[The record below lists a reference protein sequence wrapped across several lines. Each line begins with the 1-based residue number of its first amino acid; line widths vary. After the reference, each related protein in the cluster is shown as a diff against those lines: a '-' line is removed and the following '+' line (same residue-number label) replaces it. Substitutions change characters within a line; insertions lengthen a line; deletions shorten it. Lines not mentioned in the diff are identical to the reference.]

1 MLCTKLLYIYIYI
14 VRVERLWM
22 KILFITL
29 RADHGGGP
37 KHVDLLINN
46 LSNDI
51 EAYLACPQDKPYYY
65 LWSESKRVKGMFAL
79 PHRKFSIR
87 KLLELNNFIKNNNI
101 EIIHSH
107 GKGAGIYSRVLKILN
122 PGLKVIH
129 TLHGVHMGEYG
140 FFKKKV
146 YIFLERFLALITD
159 KFINVSNSEKNICLH
174 YKLFKKNKSEII
186 YNGIKALLRED
197 NSRKKFNLYGKKVV
211 TTISRFDY
219 AKNMALAYEIAK
231 NFKDGA
237 DIIFLW
243 LGDGGDR
250 VKFESMAKKDG
261 VNIIFTGFT
270 NEIAAYLS
278 ATDIYL
284 STSRWEGLPY
294 ALIEAQSLGI
304 PIVATNVVGNNE
316 VVENGK
322 SGFLFE
328 NMQQACQDIEILLND
343 EKVYSRMQKGALLNF
358 KDKFEIDVMVCKI
371 EKIYKKVLQNKKTWS
386 HYEKSSNS

>member
-46 LSNDI
+46 LSSEI
-51 EAYLACPQDKPYYY
+51 EIYLACPQDKPYYD
-65 LWSESKRVKGMFAL
+65 LWSESKKIKDIFAL
-79 PHRKFSIR
+79 PHRKFSIK
-87 KLLELNNFIKNNNI
+87 KLLGLNKFIKDNDI
-101 EIIHSH
+101 KIIHSH
-107 GKGAGIYSRVLKILN
+107 GKGAGIYSRMLKILN
-122 PGLKVIH
+122 PRLKIIH
-129 TLHGVHMGEYG
+129 TLHGVHIGEYG
-140 FFKKKV
+140 FLKKRV
-146 YIFLERFLALITD
+146 YIFLERFLALFTD
-159 KFINVSNSEKNICLH
+159 KFINVSNNENSICLKH
-174 YKLFKKNKSEII
+174 GLFKKNKSEII

-197 NSRKKFNLYGKKVV
+197 SSRKKFNLYGKKVV

-250 VKFESMAKKDG
+250 AKFESMAKKDG

-270 NEIAAYLS
+270 DEIAAYLS

-328 NMQQACQDIEILLND
+328 SAQQAHQNIEILLND
-343 EKVYSRMQKGALLNF
+343 EKIYGKMQNQAQLNF
-358 KDKFEIDVMVCKI
+358 KDKFDISVMICKV
-371 EKIYKKVLQNKKTWS
+371 EKIYENVIKN
-386 HYEKSSNS
+386 NR

>member
-1 MLCTKLLYIYIYI
+1 
-14 VRVERLWM
+14 M

-51 EAYLACPQDKPYYY
+51 EIFLASPQDKPYYD
-65 LWSESKRVKGMFAL
+65 LWSESQRVKDVFVL
-79 PHRKFSIR
+79 PHRKFSVK
-87 KLLELNNFIKNNNI
+87 KLLKLNKFIKDNDI
-101 EIIHSH
+101 KIIHSH
-107 GKGAGIYSRVLKILN
+107 GKGAGVNSRMLKILN
-122 PGLKVIH
+122 PRLKAVH
-129 TLHGVHMGEYG
+129 TLHGVHIGENG
-140 FFKKKV
+140 FLIKRA
-146 YIFLERFLALITD
+146 YIFLERFLALFTD
-159 KFINVSNSEKNICLH
+159 KFINVSNNEKNICLH
-174 YKLFKKNKSEII
+174 YRLFKKNKSEII

-270 NEIAAYLS
+270 DEIAAYLS

-316 VVENGK
+316 VVESGK

-328 NMQQACQDIEILLND
+328 SAQQAHQNIEILLND
-343 EKVYSRMQKGALLNF
+343 EKIYGKMQNQAQLNF
-358 KDKFEIDVMVCKI
+358 KDKFEIGVMVRKV
-371 EKIYKKVLQNKKTWS
+371 ERIYKEILQNKKINMDS
-386 HYEKSSNS
+386 L

>member
-46 LSNDI
+46 LSNNI
-51 EAYLACPQDKPYYY
+51 EIFLASPQDKPYYD
-65 LWSESKRVKGMFAL
+65 LWSESKRVKDMFVL
-79 PHRKFSIR
+79 PHRKFSAK
-87 KLLELNNFIKNNNI
+87 KLLKLNKFIKDNDVK
-101 EIIHSH
+101 IIHSH
-107 GKGAGIYSRVLKILN
+107 GKGAGIYSRMLKILN
-122 PGLKVIH
+122 PRLKVVH
-129 TLHGVHMGEYG
+129 TLHGVHIGEYG
-140 FFKKKV
+140 FLKKRV
-146 YIFLERFLALITD
+146 YIFLERFLALFTD
-159 KFINVSNSEKNICLH
+159 KFINVSNNENSICLKH
-174 YKLFKKNKSEII
+174 GLFKKNKSEII

-197 NSRKKFNLYGKKVV
+197 SSRKKFNLYGKKVV

-250 VKFESMAKKDG
+250 AKFESMAKKDG

-328 NMQQACQDIEILLND
+328 SAQQAHQNIEILLND
-343 EKVYSRMQKGALLNF
+343 EKIYGKMQNQAQLNF
-358 KDKFEIDVMVCKI
+358 KDKFDISVMIRKV
-371 EKIYKKVLQNKKTWS
+371 EKIYEHVIKN
-386 HYEKSSNS
+386 NR

>member
-1 MLCTKLLYIYIYI
+1 MLCTKLLYIYI

-46 LSNDI
+46 LSNNI
-51 EAYLACPQDKPYYY
+51 EIFLASPQDKPYYD
-65 LWSESKRVKGMFAL
+65 LWSESKRVKDMFVL
-79 PHRKFSIR
+79 PHRKFSAK
-87 KLLELNNFIKNNNI
+87 KLLKLNKFIKDNDVK
-101 EIIHSH
+101 IIHSH
-107 GKGAGIYSRVLKILN
+107 GKGAGIYSRMLKILN
-122 PGLKVIH
+122 PRLKVVH
-129 TLHGVHMGEYG
+129 TLHGVHIGEYG
-140 FFKKKV
+140 FLKKRV
-146 YIFLERFLALITD
+146 YIFLERFLALFTD
-159 KFINVSNSEKNICLH
+159 KFINVSNNENSICLKH
-174 YKLFKKNKSEII
+174 GLFKKNKSEII

-197 NSRKKFNLYGKKVV
+197 SSRKKFNLYGKKVV

-250 VKFESMAKKDG
+250 AKFESMAKKDG

-270 NEIAAYLS
+270 DEIAAYLS

-328 NMQQACQDIEILLND
+328 SAQQAHQNIEILLND
-343 EKVYSRMQKGALLNF
+343 EKIYGKMQNQAQLNF
-358 KDKFEIDVMVCKI
+358 KDKFDISVMIRKV
-371 EKIYKKVLQNKKTWS
+371 EKIYEHVIKN
-386 HYEKSSNS
+386 NR